1 MMDLH
6 SQMAPEGH
14 MNQKSAQTSGSA
26 WIHCFKPREDAAVRL
41 LCLPF
46 SGGGAMSFSG
56 WAERLP
62 LGIELCAIQLPGRET
77 RMREA
82 PFSDVHA
89 LIDAMTPALKHWL
102 DKPMIL
108 FGHSMGALIAYELA
122 RRLQQE
128 YARPPRCLIVSGRV
142 APHRSLPQ
150 SAVNKLP
157 QPEFISRLRQ
167 LGGTPDEVLN
177 NTELMELI
185 TPTLRA
191 DFALHEEYSHRVGTR
206 LQCDILAFG
215 GMNDPQAGRTAIN
228 DWRDVTDGGF
238 QLRMLPGGHFFIQTA
253 QSLFLRILSMELYS
267 SLRLLL
273 TPRPRGATRS
283 ANVNPG

>member
-1 MMDLH
+1 
-6 SQMAPEGH
+6 
-14 MNQKSAQTSGSA
+14 MNQKSIQTPSNP
-26 WIHCFKPREDAAVRL
+26 WIHFFKPREEAAVRL
-41 LCLPF
+41 FCLPF
-46 SGGGAMSFSG
+46 SGGGTQSFSG

-62 LGIELCAIQLPGRET
+62 SGIELCAIQLPGRET

-89 LIDAMTPALKHWL
+89 LIDAMTPALEHWL
-102 DKPMIL
+102 DKPMVL

-122 RRLQQE
+122 QRLQHE
-128 YARPPRCLIVSGRV
+128 HACPPQCLIVSGRV

-150 SAVNKLP
+150 SAVSKLP
-157 QPEFISRLRQ
+157 QSEFISRLRQ
-167 LGGTPDEVLN
+167 LHGTPDELLN

-191 DFALHEEYSHRVGTR
+191 DFALNEEYSHRVGVR

-215 GMNDPQAGRTAIN
+215 GTNDPQAGRAAIS
-228 DWRDVTDGGF
+228 DWRDVTEGRF
-238 QLRMLPGGHFFIQTA
+238 QLRMVPGDHFFIQSA
-253 QSLFLRILSMELYS
+253 QALFLRILSMELYS

-273 TPRPRGATRS
+273 TGGAART
-283 ANVNPG
+283 ANFNPG

>member
-1 MMDLH
+1 MDLH
-6 SQMAPEGH
+6 SQMATETHVNP
-14 MNQKSAQTSGSA
+14 KSIQTSGNS
-26 WIHCFKPREDAAVRL
+26 WIRCFKPREEAAVRL
-41 LCLPF
+41 FCLPF
-46 SGGGAMSFSG
+46 SGGGAQSFSG

-62 LGIELCAIQLPGRET
+62 SGIELCAIQLPGRET

-89 LIDAMTPALKHWL
+89 LIDAMSPALEPWL
-102 DKPMIL
+102 DKPVVL
-108 FGHSMGALIAYELA
+108 FGHSMGALFAYELA

-128 YARPPRCLIVSGRV
+128 HAHSPRCLIVSGRV

-150 SAVNKLP
+150 SALNKLP

-167 LGGTPDEVLN
+167 LGGTPYELLN

-191 DFALHEEYSHRVGTR
+191 DFALHEEYSHRVGVR

-215 GMNDPQAGRTAIN
+215 GTNDPQAGRAAIN
-228 DWRDVTDGGF
+228 DWRDVTEGRF
-238 QLRMLPGGHFFIQTA
+238 QLRMMPGDHFFIQSA
-253 QSLFLRILSMELYS
+253 RSLFIRLLSMELYS
-267 SLRLLL
+267 ASSILEVRV
-273 TPRPRGATRS
+273 PRCVAC
-283 ANVNPG
+283 